1 MTALS
6 DERKP
11 RDWLQLSAS
20 VALLLGL
27 ILVGIQINQSNAI
40 AGAELLNTN
49 IESTISR
56 EIALFGESPDE
67 SMRRVLFE
75 PEQATT
81 HDYFVADR
89 VYRTIL
95 KQLTR
100 AHLFDAAGLY
110 GVGIATPDGFVRG
123 NFRLFACPYGIATID
138 QALASLPADSPMRPH
153 AVTMREIAVTYM
165 ASKAMP
171 DRIART
177 ESLLEELRGRDALA
191 D

>member
-1 MTALS
+1 MMALG
-6 DERKP
+6 DKRQP
-11 RDWLQLSAS
+11 RDWLQISAS

-67 SMRRVLFE
+67 SMHRVLFE
-75 PEQATT
+75 PERATT
-81 HDYFVADR
+81 HDYFVAER
-89 VYRTIL
+89 VYNTIQ

-100 AHLFDAAGLY
+100 AHLFASAGLY

-123 NFRLFACPYGIATID
+123 NFRLYACPYGIASID
-138 QALASLPADSPMRPH
+138 QVLASLPADSPMRPH
-153 AVTMREIAVTYM
+153 AVTMRELAANYM
-165 ASKAMP
+165 AAKPMT

-177 ESLLEELRGRDALA
+177 ESLLEELRRQSP
-191 D
+191 